1 MPGSSTYRADQPAR
15 DPARM
20 PAGQPIPP
28 GPHGPAQPGSL
39 RGIIL
44 NGFQHIEPNIV
55 AVSIAGAVMMPAYWM
70 VWTFLFPQA
79 YENLPMRLAGS
90 ALCLSLVFRR
100 RWPGRLQAATPVV
113 WLLMLGYCLPFFFTF
128 MTVMNGGSVIWQMS
142 TLTALFLLVLL
153 VDWFSLIILFILG
166 TSLGILAAL
175 ITGPPSHDMAI
186 YAEYAPILAFGLLGG
201 AIFNYNAANS
211 RAVRERAL
219 AESGRTAGRMVQ
231 TPLMSIRT
239 SARSLET
246 YLPGLVRSHR
256 IARAQGVPV
265 ESFDDA
271 HLEALLHVPARIDED
286 CADVARRL
294 QALGNPADI
303 RRRQG

>member
-1 MPGSSTYRADQPAR
+1 MLGSSTYRS
-15 DPARM
+15 DPR
-20 PAGQPIPP
+20 PAGEAARA
-28 GPHGPAQPGSL
+28 GTDVPAGSL

-44 NGFQHIEPNIV
+44 NGFRHIEPNLV
-55 AVSIAGAVMMPAYWM
+55 PVSIAGAVMMPAYWM

-79 YENLPMRLAGS
+79 YENLGLRLAGS
-90 ALCLSLVFRR
+90 VLCLLLAFRR
-100 RWPGRLQAATPVV
+100 RWPARLQPWIPAV
-113 WLLMLGYCLPFFFTF
+113 WLVMLGYCLPFFFTF

-153 VDWFSLIILFILG
+153 VDWFSLIMLFLIGTGLG
-166 TSLGILAAL
+166 VAMAL
-175 ITGPPSHDMAI
+175 ITGPPEHDVAI

-219 AESGRTAGRMVQ
+219 AESGRAAGRMVQ

-271 HLEALLHVPARIDED
+271 HLEALLHVPARIDDD
-286 CADVARRL
+286 CAEVARRL
-294 QALGNPADI
+294 QTLGESADP
-303 RRRQG
+303 RRRS